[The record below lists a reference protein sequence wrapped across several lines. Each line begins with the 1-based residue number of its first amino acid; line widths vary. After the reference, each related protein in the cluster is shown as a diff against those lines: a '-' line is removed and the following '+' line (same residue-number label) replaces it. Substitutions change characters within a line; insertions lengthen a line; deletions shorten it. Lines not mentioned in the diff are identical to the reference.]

1 MKSFA
6 LLLLAALAA
15 GSSLLACHDKTSA
28 EPAPLPAEVVVPMP
42 SHSGAGRANA
52 PVPAPAASADSHGGN
67 RRQRV
72 VLEEIGVPSAPSEV
86 SVHWK
91 IPQGTSVNDEAP
103 FRIRWKSS
111 EALENAPDDIAA
123 KGAGHEHG
131 FRIALRPAKGAKV
144 ARLLGEVELVVCDAE
159 SHSVCRPV
167 KREVDLSFVVGGG
180 NAPKPVELQL
190 PAAHG

>member
-6 LLLLAALAA
+6 LLSLAALAA
-15 GSSLLACHDKTSA
+15 GSSLLACAEKTSA

>member
-1 MKSFA
+1 MKSSV
-6 LLLLAALAA
+6 LPSLAALVV